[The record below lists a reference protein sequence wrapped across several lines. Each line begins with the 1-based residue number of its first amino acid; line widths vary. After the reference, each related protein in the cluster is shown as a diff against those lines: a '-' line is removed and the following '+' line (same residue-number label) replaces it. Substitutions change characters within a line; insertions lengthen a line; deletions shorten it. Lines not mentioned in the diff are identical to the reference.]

1 MDLLPVQPLL
11 VLDYSLVSSLTD
23 RATEAFIRMD
33 IRKLPVAVPI
43 GTGLLW
49 SVLQSLP
56 TFLSSL
62 LKVEVIELLAS
73 DLLTVLGAVD
83 VDCRYRLKGLATDL
97 TVSGFRFP
105 GLLPCVH
112 FVSTRISTVLLVI
125 GCYRH
130 LLLAEFALFHD
141 NSMMSSW

>member
-1 MDLLPVQPLL
+1 MDLLPIQPLL
-11 VLDYSLVSSLTD
+11 VLNYSLIPSLTD

-33 IRKLPVAVPI
+33 IVELPVAMSI

-56 TFLSSL
+56 TFLPSL
-62 LKVEVIELLAS
+62 QQILVIELLAS

-83 VDCRYRLKGLATDL
+83 VDCRFRLKWVFTDL
-97 TVSGFRFP
+97 TVSGFQYPR
-105 GLLPCVH
+105 LISLVH

-125 GCYRH
+125 CSNRH
-130 LLLAEFALFHD
+130 LLLAKFALLHD
-141 NSMMSSW
+141 NSITSSW